1 MTHRN
6 LVVGAVSLT
15 RVRLKNEALSVL
27 GARNEVEA
35 QLTANSF
42 LASAPFRTVS
52 LILRYTGRDDWQPES
67 YEIDK
72 EAKVLNIAIEF
83 DAEKLKAMSQPE
95 LQETFRTA
103 IIESLCDVA
112 ANYDLP
118 FHFLDSMRRK
128 QVALAQ
134 QSIEADAASPR
145 RLT

>member
-6 LVVGAVSLT
+6 LVVGAVALK
-15 RVRLKNEALSVL
+15 RVRLKAEAASVM
-27 GARNEVEA
+27 GARNEIEA
-35 QLTANSF
+35 QLAAHSF
-42 LASAPFRTVS
+42 LANAPFKTVS
-52 LILRYTGRDDWQPES
+52 LILRYTGRDDWQPGS
-67 YEIDK
+67 YEID
-72 EAKVLNIAIEF
+72 AKAKALNIAIEL
-83 DAEKLKAMSQPE
+83 DTEKLKALSQPE

-128 QVALAQ
+128 QPAVAQ
-134 QSIEADAASPR
+134 QGIQADAALPR